1 MSNSST
7 IDCDTPSQLVQLG
20 TRFRELRKEK
30 DVLEISESQTF
41 QLIQI
46 PEQHEKSISEAHHAE
61 YKEHIQNL
69 EKELLNCSQEI
80 DYLRDQL
87 STRSAEVR
95 HLEEHVHCLELKLE
109 EMEDLHEVSFLREE
123 LQRSNSKQFSL
134 MQELETKEVE
144 LEKSALSIEK
154 LEESISSMALESQ
167 FEVESM
173 KLDMMALEQ
182 SLFEAKKVQDETLE
196 ENNRMCKMIDELRVA
211 FQEAQKIIIPLNEEN
226 RELKE
231 KLNVYNM
238 TTRAF
243 SEKVDEWLE
252 SKDLSQLNNQPC
264 LRERASNSAI
274 SENISIY
281 EEVLGP
287 LLGKLAMVVD
297 PATDLKGKMEMS
309 LQIQEYEFVVKKL
322 KDELREEKFKAK
334 EEAEDLAQEMA
345 ELRYQLTGLLEEE
358 CKRRACIEQASLQR
372 IAKLEA
378 QLHREH
384 THKIP

>member
-1 MSNSST
+1 MSNSSR
-7 IDCDTPSQLVQLG
+7 IGCNTPSQLVQLG

-30 DVLEISESQTF
+30 DVLESSESQTF

-46 PEQHEKSISEAHHAE
+46 PERNEESMSEAHHTE
-61 YKEHIQNL
+61 YKQHIHRL

-80 DYLRDQL
+80 DYLQDQL
-87 STRSAEVR
+87 STRSAEVH
-95 HLEEHVHCLELKLE
+95 HLEEHVHCLELRLE
-109 EMEDLHEVSFLREE
+109 EMEDLQEVSILREE
-123 LQRSNSKQFSL
+123 LQRSNSKQLSL

-144 LEKSALSIEK
+144 LKKSVLSIEK

-173 KLDMMALEQ
+173 KLDLMALEQ

-196 ENNRMCKMIDELRVA
+196 ENNIMCKMIDELQVE
-211 FQEAQKIIIPLNEEN
+211 FQEAQKIITPLNEEN

-238 TTRAF
+238 NIKAF
-243 SEKVDEWLE
+243 SEKVEDWLE
-252 SKDLSQLNNQPC
+252 NNDRSQIKNQPC
-264 LRERASNSAI
+264 LKERASNSAI

-281 EEVLGP
+281 GEVLGP
-287 LLGKLAMVVD
+287 LLGKLAMVID

-322 KDELREEKFKAK
+322 KEELREEKLKAK

-345 ELRYQLTGLLEEE
+345 ELRYQFTGLLEEE

-378 QLHREH
+378 QLRREH
-384 THKIP
+384 THKNP